1 MTSELKFEIIILI
14 TNREKSYKIIGKLL
28 EKKILQRWRVYT
40 REEKQKTLVLLS
52 QKGESS
58 LFESTWLK

>member
-28 EKKILQRWRVYT
+28 EKRYCNVGGYIRV
-40 REEKQKTLVLLS
+40 KKNKKL
-52 QKGESS
+52 
-58 LFESTWLK
+58 